1 MKRTIGAASP
11 FRRPASV
18 SECPPRVCA
27 PFVLV
32 RVTGALATVAAVWL
46 IARVMYALPW
56 PADALLATMLASA
69 WCRWLETCEPL

>member
-1 MKRTIGAASP
+1 MKPTIGAASP
-11 FRRPASV
+11 LRQPAGV
-18 SECPPRVCA
+18 SECPPRVHA
-27 PFVLV
+27 PIALV

-69 WCRWLETCEPL
+69 WCRWLETREPL

>member
-11 FRRPASV
+11 FRQPAGV
-18 SECPPRVCA
+18 ECPPRVLA
-27 PFVLV
+27 LFVLV
-32 RVTGALATVAAVWL
+32 RVTGAFATVAAVWL